1 MVAVRSTG
9 LAFDTVI
16 GYENKEEVIT
26 SIVTEAHLKLMVDI
40 SNERFKVNSERISR
54 FRSALLSS
62 YAPPTKVGKS
72 SSAEEVTWEDKAS
85 RQARKREE
93 GLARQR
99 ALKPEKQESMK
110 TNLEL
115 EQSDER

>member
-9 LAFDTVI
+9 LAFDTVV
-16 GYENKEEVIT
+16 GYESQGEIIT

-40 SNERFKVNSERISR
+40 ANERFKVNTERISR

-62 YAPPTKVGKS
+62 YALPTNSGS
-72 SSAEEVTWEDKAS
+72 RGSPDEVEWEDKAA
-85 RQARKREE
+85 RRARKREE

-99 ALKPEKQESMK
+99 ALKIAKQESSQPELD
-110 TNLEL
+110 LEK
-115 EQSDER
+115 SDG